1 MKLYLALLESSYP
14 EQTRIFA
21 EIDGK
26 LIDLNLAYAAILS
39 RTANHASAYE
49 LATD

>member
-1 MKLYLALLESSYP
+1 MKLYLALLESSHP

-26 LIDLNLAYAAILS
+26 LIDLNLA
-39 RTANHASAYE
+39 
-49 LATD
+49 